1 MKELQNHIRRYFGN
15 TALVYAK
22 FNNKTAEKPEWR
34 ITAWVSKVYE
44 ENKQDEV
51 GTLSHALLAF
61 FPKKTLLNGNKCISF
76 RTMLHYSMVPLTVV
90 YRNTSCWWSTEVWF
104 LLFFKAHRHKGSTL
118 HHQTGRTPAM
128 AFSCNDNWKATV
140 WPKGPNADHSG
151 RIRLESPETW
161 LRSYCSTLHHHS
173 VFVTAPRAIVKP
185 LKHIV

>member
-1 MKELQNHIRRYFGN
+1 MQIQQQNSRKAWMKDNCMSIQSIRRKQTGRGRH
-15 TALVYAK
+15 L
-22 FNNKTAEKPEWR
+22 KPC
-34 ITAWVSKVYE
+34 TTCV
-44 ENKQDEV
+44 
-51 GTLSHALLAF
+51 
-61 FPKKTLLNGNKCISF
+61 FPQKTLLNGNKCISF
-76 RTMLHYSMVPLTVV
+76 RTMLHYRMVPLTVV